1 MNEPSPAR
9 ESLGAERSFER
20 SAELRERLRAGDRA
34 AVEELFRDHYA
45 ALVGFADGYVR
56 SGAVAEEI
64 VQDVFLNLW
73 RGRDRLAGEGT
84 LRAYLFQAV
93 RNRALNHLRHA
104 RHVARHAAA
113 APRDDS
119 APALGDALLVEAE
132 LAAAVRAAVDALPE
146 RCREVFLLSR
156 GHNLSYVEIART
168 LEISVKTVETQM
180 GRALKA
186 IRRALLPYLEGRG
199 KAP

>member
-1 MNEPSPAR
+1 MNDPRPPD
-9 ESLGAERSFER
+9 ESLGAERS
-20 SAELRERLRAGDRA
+20 AALRERLRAGDRA
-34 AVEELFRDHYA
+34 AVEELFREHYA

-56 SGAVAEEI
+56 STAVAEEI

-73 RGRDRLAGEGT
+73 RGRERLAGEGT

-113 APRDDS
+113 APRDD
-119 APALGDALLVEAE
+119 AVPALGDALLVEAE
-132 LAAAVRAAVDALPE
+132 LAAAARAAVDALPE

-156 GHNLSYVEIART
+156 AHDLSYAEIARA
-168 LEISVKTVETQM
+168 LDISVKTVETQM

-186 IRRALLPYLEGRG
+186 IRRALLPHLERRERG
-199 KAP
+199 P

>member
-1 MNEPSPAR
+1 MPDPANHFSLGTARDPAR
-9 ESLGAERSFER
+9 DAT
-20 SAELRERLRAGDRA
+20 LRERLRGGERG

-56 SGAVAEEI
+56 STAVAEEL

-73 RGRDRLAGEGT
+73 RGRDHMEGEGT

-104 RHVARHAAA
+104 RHVARHVAA
-113 APRDDS
+113 APREAS
-119 APALGDALLVEAE
+119 APALGDALVVEAE
-132 LAAAVRAAVDALPE
+132 LAVAARAAVDALPE

-156 GHNLSYVEIART
+156 GHNLSYAEIARA
-168 LEISVKTVETQM
+168 LDISVKTVETQM

-186 IRRALLPYLEGRG
+186 IRRALLPHLEQRG
-199 KAP
+199 DAP